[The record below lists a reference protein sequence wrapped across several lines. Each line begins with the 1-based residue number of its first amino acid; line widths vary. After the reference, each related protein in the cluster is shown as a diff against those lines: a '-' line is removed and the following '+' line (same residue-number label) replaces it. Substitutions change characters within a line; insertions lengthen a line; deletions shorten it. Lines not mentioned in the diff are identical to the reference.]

1 MWKPRLSQGDDPWLK
16 STNNHIGRQY
26 WELQLAKE
34 KPCGKKLVVAIK
46 VGDEEEISE
55 EAVATTLRKA
65 LSFYSTLQVEDG
77 HWPND
82 YGGPLFLLPGLVI
95 GLYVTGAIN
104 TILSSEHQQEMCRY
118 LYNHQNRDGG
128 WGLHIKG
135 HNIMF
140 CTTLSYITLRF
151 LGEGADGGDGAMGKA
166 RKWILDLDGIT
177 CIPSWG
183 KMWLSVLESSFFDNN
198 TYIDVISKD
207 QTIKK
212 YENGTLALMVKG
224 HYSTQLG
231 LGLSHSFLKYFALQ
245 CIVQLLMH
253 EKKIVEMN
261 DVGRMWCH
269 SRMVYLAMSY
279 LYGKRF
285 VGPINAMVLSLR
297 RELYSQPYHQIDRRQ
312 PRSQCAQEDLYYPHP
327 LIQDILWGFFPQAG

>member
-1 MWKPRLSQGDDPWLK
+1 M
-16 STNNHIGRQY
+16 
-26 WELQLAKE
+26 LAKE

-183 KMWLSVLESSFFDNN
+183 KMWLSVLGVFD
-198 TYIDVISKD
+198 
-207 QTIKK
+207 
-212 YENGTLALMVKG
+212 
-224 HYSTQLG
+224 
-231 LGLSHSFLKYFALQ
+231 
-245 CIVQLLMH
+245 
-253 EKKIVEMN
+253 
-261 DVGRMWCH
+261 
-269 SRMVYLAMSY
+269 
-279 LYGKRF
+279 
-285 VGPINAMVLSLR
+285 
-297 RELYSQPYHQIDRRQ
+297 
-312 PRSQCAQEDLYYPHP
+312 
-327 LIQDILWGFFPQAG
+327 